1 MKIKTST
8 KEYSVIWD
16 GVSSLDGLL
25 RFQITGSTMP
35 ELLSTFTNAEETAKL
50 DVADSYETIRSYSGY
65 TDFYGIVKNGNGF
78 VITMGKTEG

>member
-1 MKIKTST
+1 MKLKTCT

-25 RFQITGSTMP
+25 RFGITGSTMP
-35 ELLSTFTNAEETAKL
+35 ELISTFTNTEETAKL
-50 DVADSYETIRSYSGY
+50 DIADRYETIRSYSGY